1 MLIATD
7 DLPCMQVYSRHGG
20 EWCRGMLI
28 ATDDLPCMQ
37 VLITARSLF
46 SFQAAERDHYHARAL
61 MVRAQL
67 REAYVCVAPVL

>member
-20 EWCRGMLI
+20 EWRRGMLI

-46 SFQAAERDHYHARAL
+46 SFQI
-61 MVRAQL
+61 
-67 REAYVCVAPVL
+67 C